1 MKGSGTDRD
10 RDRQRD
16 RETERQISEDALRL
30 VWVTQPTDIDSLVL
44 SHSPLAS
51 QAGTATDS
59 DDFFRA

>member
-1 MKGSGTDRD
+1 MGEGQTETETGRERD
-10 RDRQRD
+10 RFQR
-16 RETERQISEDALRL
+16 TLSLL